1 MFGLDINQTVSGTK
15 SVSKVGEKNVDKIQS
30 VKGQSI
36 FWTKIVWIKYRMH
49 KK

>member
-1 MFGLDINQTVSGTK
+1 MYHEQNVLIGL
-15 SVSKVGEKNVDKIQS
+15 EKKIVDTIQS

-36 FWTKIVWIKYRMH
+36 FWTKIIWIKYRMD